1 MDAIFGIISLA
12 VMIAVGLFGFAFSKG
27 FVSRRLRFVDA
38 IQSPVAPIAA
48 GILAFVVAWPLSF
61 LPFISTWPALVFA
74 FGTAFGTASG
84 VRAIRRGDSAG
95 RPLLR

>member
-1 MDAIFGIISLA
+1 MDTIFGLLTLA
-12 VMIAVGLFGFAFSKG
+12 MLVIVGVVGFAFSRG

-38 IQSPVAPIAA
+38 IQSPVASVAA
-48 GILAFVVAWPLSF
+48 GIFAFAVAWPFTL
-61 LPFISTWPALVFA
+61 LPFISLWPALIFA

-84 VRAIRRGDSAG
+84 VRAIRRGDSVN